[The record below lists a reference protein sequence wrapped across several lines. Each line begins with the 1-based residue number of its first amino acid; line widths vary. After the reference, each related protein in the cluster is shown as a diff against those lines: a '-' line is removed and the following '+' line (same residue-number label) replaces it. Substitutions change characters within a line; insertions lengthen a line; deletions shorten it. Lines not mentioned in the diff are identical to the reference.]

1 MILNTKVTK
10 QIGVWLNH
18 SQAHFIGYKAE
29 SAFFIETID
38 SSYESIIREEGE
50 GSDKTRFSSN
60 TEQGSNNEKRK
71 HNIVQNELDEYFNIL
86 EGNLESSQEI
96 LLFGPGTAK
105 EELFNRLSE
114 NKLFKGKDIE
124 VKSSDKLTENQML
137 SRVLDFFKS

>member
-1 MILNTKVTK
+1 LKTKETN
-10 QIGVWLNH
+10 QIGLWLNH

-38 SSYESIIREEGE
+38 STYKSIIREEGE
-50 GSDKTRFSSN
+50 GNDKTRFSPN
-60 TEQGSNNEKRK
+60 TERGSNNEKRK
-71 HNIVQNELDEYFNIL
+71 HNIVRNELDEYFKIL
-86 EGNLESSQEI
+86 EGKLESYQEI

-114 NKLFKGKDIE
+114 NKIFKGKDIE

-137 SRVLDFFKS
+137 SYVLDFFKA

>member
-1 MILNTKVTK
+1 LKTKETN

-18 SQAHFIGYKAE
+18 SQAHFIGHKAE

-38 SSYESIIREEGE
+38 SPYESIIREEGE
-50 GSDKTRFSSN
+50 GNDKTRFSSN
-60 TEQGSNNEKRK
+60 TERGSNNEKRK
-71 HNIVQNELDEYFNIL
+71 HNIIQNELDEYFKIL
-86 EGNLESSQEI
+86 EGKLESYQEI

-114 NKLFKGKDIE
+114 NKLFKGKNIE

-137 SRVLDFFKS
+137 SYVLDFFKA

>member
-1 MILNTKVTK
+1 MKTKAAY

-38 SSYESIIREEGE
+38 SRYERVIREEGE
-50 GSDKTRFSSN
+50 GNDKTRFSTDS
-60 TEQGSNNEKRK
+60 ERGSNNEKRK
-71 HNIVQNELDEYFNIL
+71 HNIVQNELDEYFEIL
-86 EGNLESSQEI
+86 EDKLESFKEI

-114 NKLFKGKDIE
+114 NKVFKGKDIA

-137 SRVLDFFKS
+137 SYVLDFFKT